1 MGFIVGNTQIK
12 ENWNANN
19 SGVSI
24 PSWSS
29 PEVIGTLIDGSS
41 FHNWFN
47 KKIPFKILSLGI
59 IDEIKC
65 KKRTITFKD
74 IIVNDNNSMVKVN
87 NVDINCYINNDLRKH
102 LKIKRSDYDS
112 NVIHLI
118 ENNKNLTVSLNNYD
132 SKYNI

>member
-12 ENWNANN
+12 ENWNASD

-29 PEVIGTLIDGSS
+29 PEVIGALIGGSS
-41 FHNWFN
+41 FYNQFN

-87 NVDINCYINNDLRKH
+87 NVDINCF
-102 LKIKRSDYDS
+102 
-112 NVIHLI
+112 
-118 ENNKNLTVSLNNYD
+118 T
-132 SKYNI
+132 